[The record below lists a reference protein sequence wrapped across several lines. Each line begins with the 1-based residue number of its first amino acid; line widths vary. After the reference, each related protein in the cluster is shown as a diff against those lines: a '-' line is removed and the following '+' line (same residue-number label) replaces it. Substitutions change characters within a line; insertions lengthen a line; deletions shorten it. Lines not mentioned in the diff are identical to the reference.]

1 MRVIIYNNIDI
12 LLTAVKMRKIIKL
25 ILLTALL
32 SLCACAK
39 ASDIDGYLSKVDK
52 ELDEG
57 NYKAVSDT
65 VNALLKTEKFSEEE
79 LADGL
84 ILIIEKC
91 KQVV

>member
-1 MRVIIYNNIDI
+1 
-12 LLTAVKMRKIIKL
+12 MRKIIKL

-65 VNALLKTEKFSEEE
+65 PS
-79 LADGL
+79 DS
-84 ILIIEKC
+84 
-91 KQVV
+91 